1 MCVNDMTER
10 LYYKDV
16 YCREFFAEVTDC
28 REGKHGYEIVL
39 NRTAFY
45 PEGGGQP
52 GDHGVLITMEQEL
65 VVISDTHEKN
75 GEVVHYADRFLEPGT
90 TIVGRIDWDYRF
102 SLMQNHSGEHIVSG
116 LVHEK
121 FGFENVGF
129 HMSSDRMTVDF
140 SGEFSV
146 EDRKLL
152 ELRANEVVWN
162 NVPVDIRLYSEEEVK
177 LLQYRSKKELDGR
190 VRIVTFPGADVCACC
205 GTHVSHSGEIGLI
218 KLISLHKFRGGV
230 RMEMVCGKKALEY
243 VNDICTQNQ
252 QISVMLSAKPG
263 ETADA
268 VSHLKETEENM
279 RFRMNQMEQE
289 IFVQKAESLK
299 DAGDVLLFE
308 QELVPDSV
316 RKLAVA
322 VMEICGGRCAV
333 FSGNDEQGYKYGIG
347 EKDGDLRAFVKEMNQ
362 TLHGRGGG
370 KPFFAQG
377 SVMAKKTEIEDFFQK
392 KHVDRI

>member
-1 MCVNDMTER
+1 MTER
-10 LYYKDV
+10 LYYADV
-16 YCREFFAEVTDC
+16 YCREFLATVTDC
-28 REGKHGYEIVL
+28 RERKHSYEITL
-39 NRTAFY
+39 DRTAFY

-52 GDHGVLITMEQEL
+52 GDRGVLITMQQEM
-65 VVISDTHEKN
+65 VVISDTHEKH
-75 GEVVHYADRFLEPGT
+75 GEVVHYADRPLEPGT
-90 TIVGRIDWDYRF
+90 AVAGRIDWAYRF

-121 FGFENVGF
+121 FGFENIGF
-129 HMSSDRMTVDF
+129 HMSADRMTVDF
-140 SGEFSV
+140 SGEFSL
-146 EDRKLL
+146 EDMKLL
-152 ELRANEVVWN
+152 ELRANEVVWKN
-162 NVPVDIRLYSEEEVK
+162 IPVNIRLYSEEEVK
-177 LLQYRSKKELDGR
+177 ALQYRSKKELHGQ

-230 RMEMVCGKKALEY
+230 RMEMVCGEKALEY
-243 VNDICTQNQ
+243 VNEICTQNQ

-268 VSHLKETEENM
+268 VSHLKETEEKT

-289 IFVQKAESLK
+289 VFAQKAEALK
-299 DAGDVLLFE
+299 HTGDVLLFE
-308 QELVPDSV
+308 AGLSPDSV

-322 VMEICGGRCAV
+322 VMEVCNGRCAV
-333 FSGNDEQGYKYGIG
+333 FSGDDEQGYKYGIG
-347 EKDGDLRAFVKEMNQ
+347 KQDGDLRTFVKEMNQ

-377 SVMAKKTEIEDFFQK
+377 SVMAKRAEIEAFFK
-392 KHVDRI
+392 NVY

>member
-1 MCVNDMTER
+1 MTER
-10 LYYKDV
+10 LYYADV
-16 YCREFFAEVTDC
+16 YCEEFLATVTDC
-28 REGKHGYEIVL
+28 KEGKHGYEITL
-39 NRTAFY
+39 NRSAFY

-52 GDHGVLITMEQEL
+52 GDRGVLITMEQDL
-65 VVISDTHEKN
+65 IVISDTHEKY
-75 GEVVHYADRFLEPGT
+75 GELVHDADRPLEPGT
-90 TIVGRIDWDYRF
+90 AVAGRIDWAYRF
-102 SLMQNHSGEHIVSG
+102 DLMQNHSGEHIVSG

-129 HMSSDRMTVDF
+129 HMSADRMTVDF
-140 SGEFSV
+140 SGEFSL
-146 EDRKLL
+146 EDMRLL
-152 ELRANEVVWN
+152 ELRANEVVWK

-177 LLQYRSKKELDGR
+177 LLKYRSKKELHGQ

-230 RMEMVCGKKALEY
+230 RMEMVCGRKALEY

-268 VSHLKETEENM
+268 VAHLKETEEKT

-289 IFVQKAESLK
+289 VFARKAENLK
-299 DAGDVLLFE
+299 NAGDVLLFE
-308 QELVPDSV
+308 EGLSPDSV

-322 VMEICGGRCAV
+322 VMEVCNGRCAV
-333 FSGNDEQGYKYGIG
+333 FSGDDEQGYKYGIG
-347 EKDGDLRAFVKEMNQ
+347 EQDGDLRAFIKEMNQ

-370 KPFFAQG
+370 KPFFVQG
-377 SVMAKKTEIEDFFQK
+377 SVMEKKAEIEAFFK
-392 KHVDRI
+392 NVY

>member
-1 MCVNDMTER
+1 MTER
-10 LYYKDV
+10 LYYADV

-28 REGKHGYEIVL
+28 REGKHGYEITL
-39 NRTAFY
+39 DRTAFY

-52 GDHGVLITMEQEL
+52 GDRGVLVTMQQDL
-65 VVISDTHEKN
+65 VVISDVHEKH
-75 GEVVHYADRFLEPGT
+75 GEVVHYADRPLEPGT
-90 TIVGRIDWDYRF
+90 AVAGRIDWAYRF
-102 SLMQNHSGEHIVSG
+102 DLMQNHSGEHIVSG

-129 HMSSDRMTVDF
+129 HMSADRMTVDF

-146 EDRKLL
+146 EDMRLL
-152 ELRANEVVWN
+152 ELRANEVVWK
-162 NVPVDIRLYSEEEVK
+162 NVPVGIRLYSEEEVK
-177 LLQYRSKKELDGR
+177 MLQYRSKKELHGQ

-205 GTHVSHSGEIGLI
+205 GTHVGHSGEIGLI

-230 RMEMVCGKKALEY
+230 RMEMVCGRKALEY
-243 VNDICTQNQ
+243 VNEIGTQNQ
-252 QISVMLSAKPG
+252 QISVLLSAKPG

-268 VSHLKETEENM
+268 VAHLKETEEKT

-289 IFVQKAESLK
+289 VFARKAENLK
-299 DAGDVLLFE
+299 NAGDVLLFE
-308 QELVPDSV
+308 DGLSPDSV

-322 VMEICGGRCAV
+322 VMEVCNGRCAV
-333 FSGNDEQGYKYGIG
+333 FSGDDEQGYKYGIG
-347 EKDGDLRAFVKEMNQ
+347 KQDGDLRTFVKEMNQ

-377 SVMAKKTEIEDFFQK
+377 SVMAKRAEIEAFFK
-392 KHVDRI
+392 NAY

>member
-1 MCVNDMTER
+1 MTER
-10 LYYKDV
+10 LYYADV
-16 YCREFFAEVTDC
+16 YCEEFLATVTDC
-28 REGKHGYEIVL
+28 KEGKHGYEITL
-39 NRTAFY
+39 NRSAFY

-52 GDHGVLITMEQEL
+52 GDRGVLITMEQDL
-65 VVISDTHEKN
+65 IVISDTHEKY
-75 GEVVHYADRFLEPGT
+75 GEVVHYADRPLEPGT
-90 TIVGRIDWDYRF
+90 AVAGRIDWAYRF

-121 FGFENVGF
+121 FGFENIGF
-129 HMSSDRMTVDF
+129 HMSADRMTVDF

-146 EDRKLL
+146 EDMKLL
-152 ELRANEVVWN
+152 ELRANEIVWK
-162 NVPVDIRLYSEEEVK
+162 NVPVNIRLYSEEEVK
-177 LLQYRSKKELDGR
+177 ELQYRSKKELHGQ

-230 RMEMVCGKKALEY
+230 RMEMVCGRKALEY
-243 VNDICTQNQ
+243 VNEICTQNQ

-268 VSHLKETEENM
+268 VAHLKETEEKT

-289 IFVQKAESLK
+289 VFAQKAQTLK
-299 DAGDVLLFE
+299 NAGDVLLFE
-308 QELVPDSV
+308 DGLSPDSV

-322 VMEICGGRCAV
+322 VMEVCNGRCAV
-333 FSGNDEQGYKYGIG
+333 FSGDDEQGYKYGIG
-347 EKDGDLRAFVKEMNQ
+347 EQDGDLREFVKEMNQ

-377 SVMAKKTEIEDFFQK
+377 SVMAKKTEIEVFFK
-392 KHVDRI
+392 NAY

>member
-1 MCVNDMTER
+1 MTER
-10 LYYKDV
+10 LYYADV
-16 YCREFFAEVTDC
+16 YCEEFLATVTDC
-28 REGKHGYEIVL
+28 KEGKHGYEITL
-39 NRTAFY
+39 NRSAFY

-52 GDHGVLITMEQEL
+52 GDRGVLITMEQDL
-65 VVISDTHEKN
+65 IVISDTHEKY
-75 GEVVHYADRFLEPGT
+75 GEVVHYADRPLEPGT
-90 TIVGRIDWDYRF
+90 AVAGRIDWAYRF
-102 SLMQNHSGEHIVSG
+102 DLMQNHSGEHIVSG

-129 HMSSDRMTVDF
+129 HMSADRMTVDF
-140 SGEFSV
+140 SGEFSL
-146 EDRKLL
+146 EDMRLL
-152 ELRANEVVWN
+152 ELRANEIVWK
-162 NVPVDIRLYSEEEVK
+162 NVPVNIRLYSEEEVK
-177 LLQYRSKKELDGR
+177 ELQYRSKKELHGQ

-230 RMEMVCGKKALEY
+230 RMEMVCGRKALEY
-243 VNDICTQNQ
+243 VNEICTQNQ

-268 VSHLKETEENM
+268 VAHLKETEEKT

-289 IFVQKAESLK
+289 VFAQKAQTLK
-299 DAGDVLLFE
+299 NAGDVLLFE
-308 QELVPDSV
+308 DGLSPDSV

-322 VMEICGGRCAV
+322 VMEVCNGRCAV
-333 FSGNDEQGYKYGIG
+333 FSGDDEQGYKYGIG
-347 EKDGDLRAFVKEMNQ
+347 EQDGDLREFVKEMNQ

-377 SVMAKKTEIEDFFQK
+377 SVMAKKTEIEVFFK
-392 KHVDRI
+392 NAY

>member
-1 MCVNDMTER
+1 MTER
-10 LYYKDV
+10 LYYEDV
-16 YCREFFAEVTDC
+16 YCEEFLATVTDC
-28 REGKHGYEIVL
+28 KEGKHGYEITL
-39 NRTAFY
+39 NRSAFY

-52 GDHGVLITMEQEL
+52 GDRGVLITMEQDL
-65 VVISDTHEKN
+65 IVISDTHEKY
-75 GEVVHYADRFLEPGT
+75 GEVVHYADRPLEPGT
-90 TIVGRIDWDYRF
+90 AVAGRIDWAYRF
-102 SLMQNHSGEHIVSG
+102 DLMQNHSGEHIVSG

-129 HMSSDRMTVDF
+129 HMSADRMTVDF
-140 SGEFSV
+140 SGEFSL
-146 EDRKLL
+146 EDMRLL
-152 ELRANEVVWN
+152 ELRANEVVWK

-177 LLQYRSKKELDGR
+177 LLKYRSKKELNGQ

-230 RMEMVCGKKALEY
+230 RMEMVCGRKALEY

-268 VSHLKETEENM
+268 VAHLKETEEKT

-289 IFVQKAESLK
+289 VFARKAENLK
-299 DAGDVLLFE
+299 NAGDVLLFE
-308 QELVPDSV
+308 EGLSPDSV

-322 VMEICGGRCAV
+322 VMEVCNGRCAV
-333 FSGNDEQGYKYGIG
+333 FSGDDEQGYKYGIG
-347 EKDGDLRAFVKEMNQ
+347 EQDGDLRAFIKEMNQ

-377 SVMAKKTEIEDFFQK
+377 SVMAKKTEIEVFFK
-392 KHVDRI
+392 NAY